1 MGLFGTSG
9 IRRIADRDLLEIA
22 LRVGLALGKS
32 HGRVVVARDTR
43 TSGEALK
50 YALMAGLMSAGSKCY
65 DAGVAPTPTLAFS
78 TRDFDAGVML
88 TASHNPPEYNGIKIF
103 NPDGSSYVTT
113 QQDELERFL
122 SGPLPATSWQK
133 MKDSCSPY
141 TEAVEKHTAHIMR
154 QLKVARKTRIVIDCT
169 CGAACVISPFLLRQM
184 GCDVVG
190 VNTHPSG
197 FFPHDAEPTEG
208 NVGDLRRICS
218 ELGSAGIVH
227 DGDADRMMAID
238 EKGRFIPGDKLLV
251 LLARAQG
258 AKDIV
263 TTVDAS
269 MIVEEQGMR
278 AVRTK
283 VGDTYVSEQLLRK
296 GDFGGEPSG
305 AWVFPKNSLCP
316 DGIYA
321 AALLASIAS
330 ENTLSSLVDAI
341 PQYPIIRGSISK
353 ADGTP
358 DIEAIV
364 RTETPVRIENVD
376 GSKLIFED
384 GWVLIRRSG
393 TEPKVRITAEARTE
407 ARARQLYDMVVNS
420 THKVS
425 SGGQRS

>member
-1 MGLFGTSG
+1 MYS
-9 IRRIADRDLLEIA
+9 
-22 LRVGLALGKS
+22 
-32 HGRVVVARDTR
+32 
-43 TSGEALK
+43 
-50 YALMAGLMSAGSKCY
+50 LMAGLMSAGSKCY
-65 DAGVAPTPTLAFS
+65 DAGVVPTPTLAFS
-78 TRDFDAGVML
+78 AREFEAGVML

-113 QQDELERFL
+113 QQDELERLL

-133 MKDSCSPY
+133 MQDGCSPY
-141 TEAVEKHTAHIMR
+141 TQAVDKHTAHIM
-154 QLKVARKTRIVIDCT
+154 QQVTVSRKTRVVLDCT
-169 CGAACVISPFLLRQM
+169 CGAASVISPFLLRKL

-190 VNTHPSG
+190 LNTHPSG

-208 NVGDLRRICS
+208 NVADLRRICR
-218 ELGSAGIVH
+218 ELGSVGIVH

-258 AKDIV
+258 AKDVV

-269 MIVEEQGMR
+269 MIIEEQGMR

-283 VGDTYVSEQLLRK
+283 VGDTYVSEQLLSK

-305 AWVFPKNSLCP
+305 AWVFPRNSLCP

-330 ENTLSSLVDAI
+330 ENMLSSLVDDI
-341 PQYPIIRGSISK
+341 PQYPIIRGSIST
-353 ADGTP
+353 AEGSP
-358 DIEAIV
+358 DIEAIGRIESPI
-364 RTETPVRIENVD
+364 RTERVD
-376 GSKLIFED
+376 GAKLIFED
-384 GWVLIRRSG
+384 GWVLIRPSG
-393 TEPKVRITAEARTE
+393 TEPKVRITAEAKSE
-407 ARARQLYDMVVNS
+407 ARARQLYDMVVRS
-420 THKVS
+420 RHKIS